1 MSVVH
6 GGGGAATQAGISYQ
20 NRVAAW
26 IAASILA
33 EAEASP
39 PWKLPA
45 NVTLKF
51 LRCETEQPVDD
62 ILVGT
67 SDNGHAFI
75 QVKHRLTL
83 ATAAKSDLG
92 STIDQFVR
100 QFFAYSTVAK
110 GKRPWERPLDA
121 ERDRLVLIT
130 NPNSSS
136 SIREHL
142 SAVLD
147 KLRLAAS
154 DQPLDDSLP
163 NKQRN
168 ALNTLRNHVTHAWQT
183 VAGKELTDNEFR
195 QISHLI
201 YIQTLDVDEGGN
213 DEAWA
218 KDRLRYSVLSDPT
231 QADSAWNTL
240 IKICGQFAINRSGG
254 DSAILQ
260 TLLSREGISLKPARS
275 YQDDIER
282 LQQYSRSTAH
292 VLSEFSKIRVGNTEV
307 KIPRPVINSLQAA
320 ANEGSL
326 LVVGEPGA
334 GKSGVLYEFAQS
346 FLERGQDVVFLA
358 VDKLD
363 ATSSGTLRNEIG
375 LEHDLVDVLNNW
387 VSQQPGWLVIDALDA
402 ARSGVQMFRDL
413 IAKVRKTSDRW
424 RVVASIRKFDLRYG
438 TELQRL
444 FRGTPP
450 TEFRDNEFVNVCHL
464 NVPQLSNDELAHIRE
479 QSECLADFIDNARPE
494 LRDLLKVPFNLRL
507 MGDLIGMEVANEKFT
522 PIQTQIELLDLYWQ
536 ERVIVSSDQAVFS
549 DAREMVLRQA
559 VEKMVEKRS
568 LLRVNRSEV
577 LGDSA
582 SSPSLNQL
590 LKDHVL
596 VEWQESSTAR
606 PDRYTLTFSHHVL
619 FDYAVARLILRLGQQ
634 TPVERLEKD
643 KELVLAIRPSLV
655 LHFQHLWSFEEDRN
669 SFWELLFQVLSSL
682 AIPEIGK
689 LIGSSVAAESITQLS
704 DCQPL
709 LRKLEDA
716 DPESNKIADRAFNHL
731 VGALLA
737 APPTPN
743 RPLTG
748 DGAPPW
754 CKLLERCTRLLRLP
768 VACTVCWLLVSI
780 CEHPE
785 QLTPEQRDDAGI
797 TARRLLD
804 FFWTQD
810 PPNQWLVTRALEAV
824 CRTFESDPETSAALL
839 RKCLEKEHLET
850 FGFQEMYWLAQEV
863 GRLIPLDAEL
873 IGDIYRTVFTYKE
886 NREIQTS
893 IGSSRILPL
902 TSTASQD
909 YQMARYQLARVY
921 PEFLQNAPV
930 QATSALVGVIA
941 AYVEEEHRPR
951 ELIEEQFDFNGQEAI
966 IISDRSTVWD
976 SHTYRHDEP
985 LIMLD
990 VFDKYLQKLSQEPER
1005 ERERQDLINII
1016 VLENRLAILWRHLLI
1031 GGIENP
1037 QTLGQ
1042 EIRSLASAI
1051 PILTSYDTTT
1061 VVGDYI
1067 AAIFNTLS
1075 CDDRERIERAI
1086 LSIPDWAGEERHEA
1100 AEYIRNRLLGCLPQ
1114 DVTLT
1119 EEAKQLL
1126 QELTERGNTPKN
1138 EPLFSSTGVTFS
1150 PFGEREFLANQGVP
1164 VDEESNRRIQEL
1176 EESVKRFGETF
1187 RNSTPE
1193 AEEIKAIIPNLR
1205 SLQEALVTAD
1215 EKGVHPKQRDY
1226 AWGYLAEACE
1236 LIAKLKTLSCE
1247 DEAGSFAK
1255 QVLLQASEYPDPVH
1269 HPESDEQFDDY
1280 PAWGSPAARID
1291 AAQGLMQLTHH
1302 PPCLDENLLNA
1313 IERLS
1318 RDDVPAVRYQIAAYL
1333 LNLYQTAPNLMWDI
1347 IECMSRE
1354 DQSRGV
1360 LQGLLGYSLS
1370 RLAGSHADRVA
1381 HLTKIIFDRITDG
1394 KGASKVRDF
1403 CNSIF
1408 TGLHLWQN
1416 HPLSKEVVYKIA
1428 SNPEQVSAEARE
1440 VVVDLR
1446 DYLTIGS
1453 IESPNPTEDEVR
1465 TRAFDL
1471 MDHILQSARKAY
1483 DELGAKY
1490 RDSQSGAW
1498 SDEDQEKVKQLV
1510 LLVDSVANQLYFAS
1524 GAFDD
1529 IRGKER
1535 RSAAVLGDK
1544 GKKRFLQ
1551 EASPILEQLVDL
1563 AFPRIAHHLI
1573 KTLVFLVDIAPEDV
1587 FLRIGR
1593 IVRAILIIQII

>member
-6 GGGGAATQAGISYQ
+6 SGGGAATQAGINYQ

-45 NVTLKF
+45 KVTLKF

-67 SDNGHAFI
+67 SDNGQAFI

-100 QFFAYSTVAK
+100 QFFAYSTDAK

-130 NPNSSS
+130 SPTSPS

-142 SAVLD
+142 PAVLD
-147 KLRLAAS
+147 KLRSTAS
-154 DQPLDDSLP
+154 DQTLDDNLAS
-163 NKQRN
+163 NQGERD
-168 ALNTLRNHVTHAWQT
+168 ALSTLRSHVTHAWQT

-213 DEAWA
+213 DEDWA
-218 KDRLRYSVLSDPT
+218 KERLRHSVLSEPT

-260 TLLSREGISLKPARS
+260 TLLSQEGISLKPARS
-275 YQDDIER
+275 YQGDIEQ
-282 LQQYSRSTAH
+282 LQQYSRSTAD
-292 VLSEFSKIRVGNTEV
+292 VLSEFSKIRVGDTEV
-307 KIPRPVINSLQAA
+307 RIPRPVINSLQAA
-320 ANEGSL
+320 ANQGSL
-326 LVVGEPGA
+326 LIVGEPGA
-334 GKSGVLYEFAQS
+334 GKSGVFYEFAQS

-375 LEHDLVDVLNNW
+375 LEHDLVEVLNNW

-402 ARSGVQMFRDL
+402 ARSGDAFKMFRDL
-413 IAKVRKTSDRW
+413 IAQIRNTSGRW
-424 RVVASIRKFDLRYG
+424 RVVASIRKFDLRYS
-438 TELQRL
+438 TELQQL

-464 NVPQLSNDELAHIRE
+464 NVPQLSNDELAQIRE
-479 QSECLADFIDNARPE
+479 QSECLANFIDSARPE

-536 ERVIVSSDQAVFS
+536 ERVIVSSDQANLS
-549 DAREMVLRQA
+549 DVREMVLRQA

-568 LLRVNRSEV
+568 LRVNRSEV

-582 SSPSLNQL
+582 SSLSLKQV

-596 VEWQESSTAR
+596 IEWQASSTAR

-634 TPVERLEKD
+634 TPVECLEED

-655 LHFQHLWSFEEDRN
+655 LHFQHLWSSEEDRA
-669 SFWELLFQVLSSL
+669 SFWDLLFQVLSSP

-689 LIGSSVAAESITQLS
+689 LIGSSVAAESITQFS
-704 DCQPL
+704 DCEPL
-709 LRKLEDA
+709 LRKLEDT
-716 DPESNKIADRAFNHL
+716 DPESNEIADRAFSHL
-731 VGALLA
+731 VGSLLA
-737 APPTPN
+737 APPTQN

-748 DGAPPW
+748 DDAPPW

-768 VACTVCWLLVSI
+768 VARTVCWLLVSI

-785 QLTPEQRDDAGI
+785 QLTPEQLDDAGI

-893 IGSSRILPL
+893 IGNSRILPL

-921 PEFLQNAPV
+921 PEFLQNAPA

-951 ELIEEQFDFNGQEAI
+951 ELIEQQFDFNGQEAI
-966 IISDRSTVWD
+966 LRTDYSEIWD
-976 SHTYRHDEP
+976 SDTYRNDEA
-985 LIMLD
+985 LEMLD
-990 VFDKYLQKLSQEPER
+990 VFDKYLQKLSQKSER
-1005 ERERQDLINII
+1005 ERERQDLIDII

-1031 GGIENP
+1031 RGAETP
-1037 QTLGQ
+1037 HTLGH
-1042 EIRSLASAI
+1042 EIRYLAWAM

-1061 VVGDYI
+1061 VVGNFI

-1075 CDDRERIERAI
+1075 SGDRERIERAI
-1086 LSIPDWAGEERHEA
+1086 LSIPDWAGEERREA

-1126 QELTERGNTPKN
+1126 QELTERGDTPKN

-1176 EESVKRFGETF
+1176 EESVKRFGETY
-1187 RNSTPE
+1187 RNSIPE

-1236 LIAKLKTLSCE
+1236 QIAKLKTLSCE

-1269 HPESDEQFDDY
+1269 RPESDEQFDDY

-1302 PPCLDENLLNA
+1302 PSCLDENLLNA

-1318 RDDVPAVRYQIAAYL
+1318 RDDVPAVRYQIATYL
-1333 LNLYQTAPNLMWDI
+1333 LSLYQTAPNLMWDI
-1347 IECMSRE
+1347 IECMSR
-1354 DQSRGV
+1354 
-1360 LQGLLGYSLS
+1360 
-1370 RLAGSHADRVA
+1370 
-1381 HLTKIIFDRITDG
+1381 
-1394 KGASKVRDF
+1394 
-1403 CNSIF
+1403 
-1408 TGLHLWQN
+1408 
-1416 HPLSKEVVYKIA
+1416 
-1428 SNPEQVSAEARE
+1428 
-1440 VVVDLR
+1440 
-1446 DYLTIGS
+1446 
-1453 IESPNPTEDEVR
+1453 
-1465 TRAFDL
+1465 
-1471 MDHILQSARKAY
+1471 
-1483 DELGAKY
+1483 
-1490 RDSQSGAW
+1490 
-1498 SDEDQEKVKQLV
+1498 
-1510 LLVDSVANQLYFAS
+1510 
-1524 GAFDD
+1524 
-1529 IRGKER
+1529 
-1535 RSAAVLGDK
+1535 
-1544 GKKRFLQ
+1544 
-1551 EASPILEQLVDL
+1551 
-1563 AFPRIAHHLI
+1563 
-1573 KTLVFLVDIAPEDV
+1573 
-1587 FLRIGR
+1587 
-1593 IVRAILIIQII
+1593 